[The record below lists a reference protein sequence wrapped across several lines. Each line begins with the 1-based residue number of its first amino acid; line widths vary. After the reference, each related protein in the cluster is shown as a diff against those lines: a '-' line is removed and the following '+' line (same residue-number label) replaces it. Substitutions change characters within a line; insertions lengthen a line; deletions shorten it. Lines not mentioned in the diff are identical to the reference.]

1 MLLGHNLQEFLRHL
15 PTSRDCNNEH
25 SWEINRNL
33 LFHCVF
39 ASNNLANLFWKKAL
53 LKENQTQGRWNFP
66 EVCRLALFDLFNQNR
81 LTVRWSTIPELQGHG
96 ICKDSSFFIL
106 LLTPQSHHDQFFSP
120 CTRLRWDCWCDP
132 RSYPCLLGRP
142 CPGDSKGQQNHVH
155 VVSKNLNILWH
166 VTVTITTTTTTTTTR
181 ATRTTPTT
189 VAKRQCPTGLTDKHD
204 VWIWYAYVYENI
216 YVYMCI
222 IFEAALSI

>member
-1 MLLGHNLQEFLRHL
+1 MIHNPLIARARHL
-15 PTSRDCNNEH
+15 QRFF
-25 SWEINRNL
+25 I
-33 LFHCVF
+33 FHP
-39 ASNNLANLFWKKAL
+39 ASNS
-53 LKENQTQGRWNFP
+53 
-66 EVCRLALFDLFNQNR
+66 
-81 LTVRWSTIPELQGHG
+81 TV
-96 ICKDSSFFIL
+96 SSR
-106 LLTPQSHHDQFFSP
+106 SNFSP

-132 RSYPCLLGRP
+132 RSCPCLLGRP
-142 CPGDSKGQQNHVH
+142 CPGDSKVQQNHIH
-155 VVSKNLNILWH
+155 VVSKNLNTLWH
-166 VTVTITTTTTTTTTR
+166 VTVTLTTTTTTTTTR